1 MSNSYSDKNFSL
13 DVEQEKIIKLNEN
26 ILITGGA
33 GTGKTTALVKKI
45 EYLIKKCEVQKNQI
59 CVLTHSQKAREQI
72 LSELDS
78 YVDPENPEDSLWV
91 STIDKLAREVF
102 EKTHGSLVTS
112 NDMIYKVASDYLYEN
127 YDGVS
132 SNKAFSNLID
142 EEADGT
148 VTSEEYKRFKKLLHI
163 RDYRNKQ
170 QSQLITLKG
179 EKVKSR
185 AECLIADFL
194 FLNGIGYVYEKPLKI
209 NDERILQPDF
219 TIEANGNEFIL
230 EYFGVKNNTEYEQ
243 NTEKKKKAYSTLGFI
258 KLLSLEQ
265 TPIAELQ
272 DKLIELL
279 DKNGIQGGDIDIS
292 SEARKR
298 KQLLPLTKLIV
309 DCLSDYISMY
319 TDEREIKKLGLAN
332 EGDNKE
338 FISLLHQVYLKY
350 QMVKLFNNQIE
361 FKDLNDVIKDAT
373 SLLDIPNYENKYL
386 DEFKFKWLFI
396 DEFQEANNLRLEFIK
411 QIIKLSN
418 PHLILAKDN
427 LQDTLCT
434 LQRSQDVEDEI
445 VQKIGKSNR
454 YTFNNHHRC
463 RNEVY
468 NVARSF
474 IKDRSEYEI
483 NGKKS
488 IFICSYNKENLYECI
503 QKILKKEYNE
513 SQKENFS
520 AEIVGIEERDLESLD
535 VDQRNSLVKNWKV
548 TCCEINKIKGTSC
561 DTLCLMDS
569 DISKHVEEEQYRNIV
584 LPITDEDNSRR
595 IRRLI
600 YVALT
605 RSRNNVYVFLEEG
618 IHSDLVDELVKYK
631 NIVSLYDF
639 SGQKKEK
646 PEEANNGTSTKKL
659 AEEDI
664 EAEANDDSRWEETE
678 YVRSFEVYKEII
690 DAYKSLYDSINYSL
704 GQEKLVAFLIG
715 DDSKVSKMQEPE
727 PIMTNEYYGYLSDYD
742 YDAIKQEIVDMLSEG
757 YLRIKQLRFYSLI
770 EINEKQ
776 CKELEDKCLLF
787 RELKILR
794 RKIILRNDWVQKLGM
809 WDDQLLDIVE
819 CLPKT
824 KEEFRN
830 KVRASQ
836 NWHNKYGQEFFNALE
851 NFRKTMG
858 RKNLKKTI

>member
-45 EYLIKKCEVQKNQI
+45 EYLIKKCGVPKNQI

-78 YVDPENPEDSLWV
+78 YVDPENPEDSLCV

-148 VTSEEYKRFKKLLHI
+148 VTSEKYKRFKKLLHI

-219 TIEANGNEFIL
+219 TIETNGNEFIL

-258 KLLSLEQ
+258 KLISLEQ

-279 DKNGIQGGDIDIS
+279 DKNGIQSEDIDIS

-298 KQLLPLTKLIV
+298 KQLLPLTKLMV

-361 FKDLNDVIKDAT
+361 FKDLNDVIKDAV
-373 SLLDIPNYENKYL
+373 
-386 DEFKFKWLFI
+386 
-396 DEFQEANNLRLEFIK
+396 
-411 QIIKLSN
+411 
-418 PHLILAKDN
+418 
-427 LQDTLCT
+427 C
-434 LQRSQDVEDEI
+434 
-445 VQKIGKSNR
+445 
-454 YTFNNHHRC
+454 
-463 RNEVY
+463 
-468 NVARSF
+468 
-474 IKDRSEYEI
+474 
-483 NGKKS
+483 
-488 IFICSYNKENLYECI
+488 
-503 QKILKKEYNE
+503 
-513 SQKENFS
+513 
-520 AEIVGIEERDLESLD
+520 
-535 VDQRNSLVKNWKV
+535 
-548 TCCEINKIKGTSC
+548 
-561 DTLCLMDS
+561 
-569 DISKHVEEEQYRNIV
+569 
-584 LPITDEDNSRR
+584 
-595 IRRLI
+595 
-600 YVALT
+600 
-605 RSRNNVYVFLEEG
+605 
-618 IHSDLVDELVKYK
+618 
-631 NIVSLYDF
+631 
-639 SGQKKEK
+639 
-646 PEEANNGTSTKKL
+646 
-659 AEEDI
+659 
-664 EAEANDDSRWEETE
+664 
-678 YVRSFEVYKEII
+678 
-690 DAYKSLYDSINYSL
+690 
-704 GQEKLVAFLIG
+704 
-715 DDSKVSKMQEPE
+715 
-727 PIMTNEYYGYLSDYD
+727 
-742 YDAIKQEIVDMLSEG
+742 
-757 YLRIKQLRFYSLI
+757 
-770 EINEKQ
+770 
-776 CKELEDKCLLF
+776 
-787 RELKILR
+787 
-794 RKIILRNDWVQKLGM
+794 
-809 WDDQLLDIVE
+809 
-819 CLPKT
+819 
-824 KEEFRN
+824 
-830 KVRASQ
+830 
-836 NWHNKYGQEFFNALE
+836 
-851 NFRKTMG
+851 
-858 RKNLKKTI
+858 